1 MNAFQRYSLVIHF
14 YAEAKE
20 DADRAISIEYCSPS
34 DIVEIKK
41 RLQWKEKLPP
51 KQMQH
56 QENPT

>member
-41 RLQWKEKLPP
+41 CLQ
-51 KQMQH
+51 
-56 QENPT
+56 